1 MEGARSVVS
10 NSLYVHVEQLV
21 NAGAVQGRKIV
32 ELEKDKDGL
41 VAAYREAAKRLRRRD
56 IDVKNASAMH
66 KCYKKAWS
74 KCDDENVLLKEE
86 IKKCRKASKSNTAE
100 KGRLWALVK
109 ATRLSAARDR
119 RKARRWKERARKS
132 GNAGERLKITVADLN
147 KKVAEAKQ
155 EGARNAFEE
164 VKHLLA
170 LTLNVVDKSEKELTA
185 KQVTQASLSL
195 VREMQ
200 EGGESTM
207 ERAEVEEAA

>member
-10 NSLYVHVEQLV
+10 NSLSVHVEQLV